1 MTMAWIDEISRI
13 GFDQPF
19 GEEGTVGLA
28 RVAYAIRHFQHHT
41 GEVCCWQKQFDHPQ
55 EQWA

>member
-1 MTMAWIDEISRI
+1 MAWIDEISRI